1 MPIPSIPGYHWDE
14 TRKKYFKIQPNH
26 IAAPN
31 SRYSEQSIKKEA
43 EGQAILKKQKL
54 HHERELQTRIAQPR
68 LRDHLLGGS
77 AGLGRELGH
86 DYDGRTSA
94 GIAAWAQGLESTTM
108 LCTKELPTRFAYD
121 DATGCFV
128 VALDDVA
135 GRAFTLR
142 YVPVSLRRNSRFRST
157 DAL

>member
-1 MPIPSIPGYHWDE
+1 MPIPSVPGYTYDE
-14 TRKKYFKIQPNH
+14 MKKKYFKIQPNH
-26 IAAPN
+26 VAAAN
-31 SRYSEQSIKKEA
+31 SRYSEQSIKKQA

-54 HHERELQTRIAQPR
+54 HHERELQTKIAQPR
-68 LRDHLLGGS
+68 LRHPLLGGS

-86 DYDGRTSA
+86 GCHRRRSA

-108 LCTKELPTRFAYD
+108 LCTREPPTRFAYD

-128 VALDDVA
+128 VALDDIT

-142 YVPVSLRRNSRFRST
+142 YIPVS
-157 DAL
+157 